1 MHILHRLVP
10 CSISNSAPGI
20 ALSQKIGGVS
30 GIGCNPSS
38 NLGFQGINP
47 SFTFPRGLLGQ
58 PGPSCP
64 LPAPLQGQTEGG
76 GFKRKEVVP
85 CFAVPLE
92 SAPSPG
98 SGSCSRPL
106 FPFPG
111 AEQLWGLGSPAKPG
125 RAEASSGLMGSK
137 GNTQGQSLHSPPVMI
152 PVFPR
157 KSLPPKITRNI

>member
-10 CSISNSAPGI
+10 CSISNSTPGI
-20 ALSQKIGGVS
+20 ALSQKIRGDS

-111 AEQLWGLGSPAKPG
+111 AELHTKAALGAWITSQARQSRGLLRFNGIQRQHSRTKPPLPSCNDPCVSKEISSP
-125 RAEASSGLMGSK
+125 
-137 GNTQGQSLHSPPVMI
+137 
-152 PVFPR
+152 
-157 KSLPPKITRNI
+157 

>member
-1 MHILHRLVP
+1 MAGSGSLGGTGMHTLHRLVP
-10 CSISNSAPGI
+10 RSISNSTPGI
-20 ALSQKIGGVS
+20 ALSQKIRGDS

-64 LPAPLQGQTEGG
+64 LPAPLQGRTERG

-98 SGSCSRPL
+98 LRELLTPFIPLSWSRAPHKSSSG
-106 FPFPG
+106 
-111 AEQLWGLGSPAKPG
+111 GLDHQPSPAEP
-125 RAEASSGLMGSK
+125 R
-137 GNTQGQSLHSPPVMI
+137 PPQ
-152 PVFPR
+152 
-157 KSLPPKITRNI
+157 L